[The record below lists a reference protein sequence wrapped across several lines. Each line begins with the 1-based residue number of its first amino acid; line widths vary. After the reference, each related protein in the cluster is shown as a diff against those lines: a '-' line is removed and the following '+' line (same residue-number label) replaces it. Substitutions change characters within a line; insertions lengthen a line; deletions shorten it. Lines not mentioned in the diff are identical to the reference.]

1 MDEIIL
7 KKLLSNGSELG
18 IQSNLDL
25 LSEAVIDYPYSQPL
39 RILYL
44 SALKRMGAHN
54 FIDELKKAALY
65 IADRKLLYFLFED
78 TSVSSLGE
86 TIVEPQNTVKPK
98 VVVSDE
104 VKEEDKT
111 LDLIDSFLSTLP
123 QEETYSEGL
132 ELSSDYTGYLL
143 EESVSQTKAEDNSLD
158 GQDLIDEFL
167 RSQKN
172 KSVGE
177 RHQVIRASD
186 ECKNNL
192 NPVEIGTLALKEEPE
207 AEDEGFFTETL
218 AKIYVKQQRYDKAL
232 EILKKLSL
240 KYPNKNA
247 YFADQIRFL
256 EKLII
261 NDKSK

>member
-7 KKLLSNGSELG
+7 KKLLNNRAELDV
-18 IQSNLDL
+18 QSNLDS
-25 LSEAVIDYPYSQPL
+25 LSEALLDFPYSQPL
-39 RILYL
+39 RLLYL
-44 SALKRMGAHN
+44 AALKKRNATN

-65 IADRKLLYFLFED
+65 IADRKLLYFLLED
-78 TSVSSLGE
+78 SHATVTEDVSKAE
-86 TIVEPQNTVKPK
+86 TEPKIESIGVNVQE
-98 VVVSDE
+98 D
-104 VKEEDKT
+104 EDKT

-123 QEETYSEGL
+123 EEEAYVQSL

-143 EESVSQTKAEDNSLD
+143 EETVSQESKEQTNNLE

-167 RSQKN
+167 RTQKRGSSP
-172 KSVGE
+172 KKPMHVVVS
-177 RHQVIRASD
+177 SD
-186 ECKNNL
+186 EERE
-192 NPVEIGTLALKEEPE
+192 PALEDSDFTASKEEPE
-207 AEDEGFFTETL
+207 TEDEGFFTETL

>member
-1 MDEIIL
+1 MDDIIL
-7 KKLLSNGSELG
+7 KKLLNNDVELG
-18 IQSNLDL
+18 ARSNLDL
-25 LSEAVIDYPYSQPL
+25 LSEAIIDYPYSQPL

-54 FIDELKKAALY
+54 FIDELKKATLY

-78 TSVSSLGE
+78 TNQTVVVDVK
-86 TIVEPQNTVKPK
+86 TEPQNTVKTVEISNQIK
-98 VVVSDE
+98 E
-104 VKEEDKT
+104 EEDKT

-123 QEETYSEGL
+123 QEETYAEGL
-132 ELSSDYTGYLL
+132 ELSSDYTSYLL
-143 EESVSQTKAEDNSLD
+143 EESISQTKEQDNSLE

-167 RSQKN
+167 RLQKN
-172 KSVGE
+172 KSIGE
-177 RHQVIRASD
+177 RPKIASQP
-186 ECKNNL
+186 ENNET
-192 NPVEIGTLALKEEPE
+192 VAKSFQAGSSADKEEVE
-207 AEDEGFFTETL
+207 SDDEGFFTETL

>member
-86 TIVEPQNTVKPK
+86 TIVEPLNTVKPK

-143 EESVSQTKAEDNSLD
+143 EESVSQD
-158 GQDLIDEFL
+158 
-167 RSQKN
+167 R
-172 KSVGE
+172 KSV
-177 RHQVIRASD
+177 V
-186 ECKNNL
+186 
-192 NPVEIGTLALKEEPE
+192 
-207 AEDEGFFTETL
+207 
-218 AKIYVKQQRYDKAL
+218 
-232 EILKKLSL
+232 
-240 KYPNKNA
+240 
-247 YFADQIRFL
+247 
-256 EKLII
+256 
-261 NDKSK
+261 